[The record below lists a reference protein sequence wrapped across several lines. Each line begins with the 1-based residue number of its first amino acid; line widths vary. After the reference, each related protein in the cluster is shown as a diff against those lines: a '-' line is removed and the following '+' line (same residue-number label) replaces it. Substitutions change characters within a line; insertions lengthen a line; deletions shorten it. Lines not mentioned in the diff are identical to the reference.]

1 MKGFSHLHHNI
12 IQHECEHFV
21 DSVRNCPASKLY
33 FTVMQRKKANRAE
46 GHKDALSRLHCC
58 YTNLLCEYALLV
70 GKERNTAKFVTR
82 PASKQARLFYLR
94 SAMVDPYIFYM
105 HKLQD

>member
-1 MKGFSHLHHNI
+1 
-12 IQHECEHFV
+12 
-21 DSVRNCPASKLY
+21 
-33 FTVMQRKKANRAE
+33 MQRKKANRAE
-46 GHKDALSRLHCC
+46 GHKDALSRLYCC